1 MYLLHLRNLFNLNRF
16 LILLQCQP
24 EGFRGLLLLLL
35 LILLPLLS
43 VELPILTLLLLF
55 IKRSV
60 TLLVLLALHLEVV
73 LDVPEGVHELKDRLS
88 HPIRVVL
95 V

>member
-1 MYLLHLRNLFNLNRF
+1 
-16 LILLQCQP
+16 
-24 EGFRGLLLLLL
+24 
-35 LILLPLLS
+35 
-43 VELPILTLLLLF
+43 
-55 IKRSV
+55 V